1 MTRLLITLCF
11 ISAIYEELK
20 LMRQVAM
27 ATRRILIVDDDADIR
42 EATQLCLEIMGE
54 WEVLKASNGQDGIAI
69 AQLEKPDA
77 ILLDMMLP
85 GMDGITILKKLRE
98 NLETRGIPIVI
109 LTAKA
114 QASERKTFNRL
125 EVAAVITKPYDPLTI
140 SDQITAALI

>member
-1 MTRLLITLCF
+1 MEQI
-11 ISAIYEELK
+11 
-20 LMRQVAM
+20 AM
-27 ATRRILIVDDDADIR
+27 ATRRILIVDDDDDIR

-54 WEVLKASNGQDGIAI
+54 WEVLKASNGLEGIAI
-69 AQLEKPDA
+69 ARSEKPDA

-85 GMDGITILKKLRE
+85 GMDGITILRKLRE
-98 NLETRGIPIVI
+98 NLETSGIPIVI

-114 QASERKTFNRL
+114 QASERKTFDKL